1 MAPKKD
7 KDQIGGTIEPLS
19 LEEIQQR
26 TAELNLQI
34 AETEFETKSLALEEQ
49 RETNERAKAIRARRR
64 LTGEQK
70 QRELKRKRLNQAA
83 TVKACR
89 HKMGGKPENP
99 FKGDG
104 KSCIKVARMP
114 DGKTWLLQCGRCPLQ
129 IMTPH
134 LALKKRDRK
143 LYDLRLT
150 EYEKLLEEA
159 EDYGLDPI
167 KGVTFNFSQNDLPL
181 IPEAS
186 YEYRGLHPEPET
198 DSRAAA

>member
-1 MAPKKD
+1 MAIKKD
-7 KDQIGGTIEPLS
+7 KEIGNIEPLTI
-19 LEEIQQR
+19 EEIQRQ
-26 TAELNLQI
+26 TAALNLKI

-49 RETNERAKAIRARRR
+49 RETNQRTQAIRARRI

-70 QRELKRKRLNQAA
+70 QQELKRKRLNQAA
-83 TVKACR
+83 TVRACR

-104 KSCIKVARMP
+104 KSCIKVSRMP
-114 DGKTWLLQCGRCPLQ
+114 DGKTYLLQCGRCPLQ

-134 LALKKRDRK
+134 LNLKKRDRK
-143 LYDLRLT
+143 LYDLRV
-150 EYEKLLEEA
+150 EEFAKLIEEA

-186 YEYRGLHPEPET
+186 YEYRGLHPEREADT
-198 DSRAAA
+198 RTAA